1 MKILLAPTLPL
12 ETQSYN
18 KKWHELKKVLRIYT
32 AKELFLPEDDFQNS
46 STKIHPDFR
55 GLETNQRHEIETFV
69 HALLYVPFCT
79 FECL

>member
-32 AKELFLPEDDFQNS
+32 AKELFLLEDDFQNS

-69 HALLYVPFCT
+69 QALLYVPFCT